1 MNLKNIELF
10 CPESNKSN
18 LVNHCEGYGK
28 KEVERVGSNY
38 KTEELYVSDGKKGTQ
53 EGGCR
58 QEALL

>member
-1 MNLKNIELF
+1 M
-10 CPESNKSN
+10 
-18 LVNHCEGYGK
+18 NHCEGYGK